1 MIILLIGIVFG
12 VQLSIYFWM
21 LPPILCYFVMWFVA
35 YKRYKNESYSKELLN
50 CFEQYK
56 KEYPVLCLVRF

>member
-1 MIILLIGIVFG
+1 MIILLICIVFG

-35 YKRYKNESYSKELLN
+35 YKRYKNESYRKELLY
-50 CFEQYK
+50 CFEKYK